1 MKILFLNYDVKD
13 ACAYYRSA
21 GIAKDLAKQAGVE
34 ITVLDWKDWERY
46 FARYLL
52 DYDAIMLQRP
62 CTKNA
67 LAICEKANEYGIK
80 IIIDH
85 DDDLLSVPPHHVNYA
100 TYAGSERQGY
110 VKGCL
115 ELADVVTVT
124 NKALQEVYGAYNKN
138 TIIVPNALNSDKP
151 KRAAND
157 ANVIAWRGGDSH
169 RLDIQSV
176 SKEIN
181 AATMRFRD
189 WKFAYMGNKPIFL
202 PKFPNV
208 EHILPMKVQEYMD
221 YLYNFAPKVLQVP
234 LVDDKF
240 NRGKSECA
248 GIEAVHCGS
257 ACLVPSW
264 WEIPAIKY
272 STPEE
277 YATSLNA
284 MLSGEI
290 DLTALNALAWEYVQD
305 NWLLENV
312 NKIRCEILRNL

>member
-1 MKILFLNYDVKD
+1 MKKLLFLNYSNTD
-13 ACAYYRSA
+13 ACAHYRSM
-21 GIAKDLAKQAGVE
+21 GIAKDLAKQAGVD
-34 ITVLDWKDWERY
+34 ITVLEYRET
-46 FARYLL
+46 YLDDTL
-52 DYDAIMLQRP
+52 QGIDMVMLQRP
-62 CTKNA
+62 CTA
-67 LAICEKANEYGIK
+67 DTLAICRFAKEVGITVWC
-80 IIIDH
+80 DF
-85 DDDLLSVPPHHVNYA
+85 DDNLLSVPSHHVNYLA
-100 TYAGSERQGY
+100 YGSEEVRGY

-264 WEIPAIKY
+264 WNIPAIKY

-277 YATSLNA
+277 YATALNA

-290 DLTALNALAWEYVQD
+290 DLAALNALAWEYVQD

-312 NKIRCEILRNL
+312 NKLRCEILRNL

>member
-1 MKILFLNYDVKD
+1 MKKLLFLNYNSQD

-34 ITVLDWKDWERY
+34 ITVLEYNETY
-46 FARYLL
+46 FDEDFR
-52 DYDAIMLQRP
+52 DIDIVMLQRP
-62 CTKNA
+62 CTA
-67 LAICEKANEYGIK
+67 DTLAICAFAKAMGIRV
-80 IIIDH
+80 IVDH
-85 DDDLLSVPPHHVNYA
+85 DDDLFAIPKHHINYE
-100 TYAGSERQGY
+100 TYGGSERQGY

-124 NKALQEVYGAYNKN
+124 NKALQEVYQPYNSN
-138 TIIVPNALNSDKP
+138 TIIVPNALMSDKP
-151 KRAAND
+151 KRNAND

-189 WKFAYMGNKPIFL
+189 WKFAYMGNKPVFM

-208 EHILPMKVQEYMD
+208 EHILPMSVNEYMD

-234 LVDDKF
+234 LVDDAF
-240 NRGKSECA
+240 NRGKSEIA
-248 GIEAVHCGS
+248 AMEGTFVGS
-257 ACLVPSW
+257 ACIVPYW
-264 WEIPAIKY
+264 WNIPALKY
-272 STPEE
+272 QTPNQ
-277 YATSLNA
+277 YAECLHE

-312 NKIRCEILRNL
+312 NKKRVEILKNL